1 MRGRYFIDTNVF
13 VYEVD
18 ANSDGKSKVAKRLI
32 EEALAEGSAC
42 ISTQVMREFINVT
55 GFKTKDTF
63 SPEEIERYVK
73 AVLEPLLVSIPPAQH
88 YLHAMALAKRYQLS
102 FYDAM
107 IVAAAEMMQCDTIY
121 SEDMQHGM
129 KIGRVTIRNPFVKK

>member
-1 MRGRYFIDTNVF
+1 MRGRFFIDTNIF
-13 VYEVD
+13 VYEAV
-18 ANSDGKSKVAKRLI
+18 ANNEGKSNIAKRLI
-32 EEALAEGSAC
+32 EEAIGEGNAC
-42 ISTQVMREFINVT
+42 ISTQVMREFINVMV
-55 GFKTKDTF
+55 FKIKDKLSLQET
-63 SPEEIERYVK
+63 ERYVLN
-73 AVLEPLLVSIPPAQH
+73 VLEPLLVSIPSTQH

-107 IVAAAEMMQCDTIY
+107 IVSAAELMQCDTIY

>member
-18 ANSDGKSKVAKRLI
+18 ASSEGKSKIAKRLI
-32 EEALAEGSAC
+32 EDALEEGNAC

-55 GFKTKDTF
+55 GFKIKNKLSLQET
-63 SPEEIERYVK
+63 ERYVET
-73 AVLEPLLVSIPPAQH
+73 VLEPLLVAIPPAQH
-88 YLHAMALAKRYQLS
+88 CLHAMALAKRYQLS

-107 IVAAAEMMQCDTIY
+107 IVAAAELMQCDTIY

-129 KIGRVTIRNPFVKK
+129 KMGRVTIQNPFVKK